1 MEEVSQDV
9 SPAPAETEDRL
20 DLLLQRLRAGEVL
33 SWDDLQSDLEAPAE
47 RELIKN
53 FSLLRNFDEEL
64 FSETVK
70 LFPDAERPPS
80 FAQFTRNPSVEE
92 VPRTANT
99 FQVKDDVR
107 QQFLRE
113 WKSDFSGEDK
123 TALAQ
128 APFLRNVLAHH
139 ASEDELDRLAILLIT
154 DPAAAEAEFL
164 TLFSAA
170 DGIFD
175 LARCNDLLKV
185 VEDRETLLTDSLKA
199 LCRQKRQYLTNRSIF
214 SADYYQTVFY
224 YARNSIVKAF
234 EDLLHEKTTSKWI
247 FQLYARGG
255 MGKTM
260 FVRWLLARHCVPHET
275 AVARI
280 DFDLVHTQTV
290 SRYPWLLL
298 LSLAEQLNRQIEGSP
313 FGRSLSTDFDLLSLL
328 RRPGSEFGSGSRKAR
343 EEKLRQNEVQ
353 LRETVVKKF
362 IDALNQSSY
371 QKTFVIVLDTLE
383 QMALYRKAGL
393 LNVLDQL
400 QLVYK
405 GYDRTRLLLS
415 GRYNLEE
422 YLKEYKKFKKETVTH
437 ELQPFDKDDA
447 RIYLT
452 QHRGV
457 KDDSIVNAIIAKCES
472 KSSDH
477 ASGNRAEISGNNPFK
492 LSLFVDLYEQKEVNT
507 ATEILNY
514 PSTDIEYLIH
524 RVVRR
529 INEPTVQWLLRYAVI
544 PRQFNYEIFKEV
556 LAPHLTAELIEN
568 RRWDEV
574 NRKFPPGAESFNEK
588 ENWKPLRSKRT
599 LNLRA
604 IWNNLRKYAS
614 SYSFISFDSGEDS
627 AVRLQP
633 DVVVPMRR
641 LLKQQVIFRWLH
653 ADAEKYF
660 LAKARHEK
668 DPRRWVEHI
677 CEAIYHRFQRQGSK
691 AAPFWRRLLERIPSR
706 QDPAVRKAIV
716 EEILGRDYVAEDLDP
731 QAGKLEDQSLVA
743 LDVQFEA
750 RCRAIEASVAAIVNL
765 EEEARP
771 TEWESVSDR
780 LEQVKKLRA
789 QHGRKIEVYKP
800 PFKAAVIRRL
810 ALRMRETVRDPRTVI
825 PLLREAIRTTRNG
838 QMRVSLVIQLAA
850 ALSSTESVLKY
861 KQALKL
867 SRLNNYSQI
876 NEADVHLK
884 IARWHHAHR
893 NFPAAYRTYQ
903 TALVAAKKARRPDT
917 FQEALRYLADLN
929 LDLGLYET
937 AFDQLAEAKF
947 VATRVAQQPPP
958 MHDAVLLSR
967 IQARG
972 FHQPLKALRGI
983 TPLLQTAKGLRE
995 RAEVVELNGELL
1007 GKLMQFD
1014 EALGQLEDAKELWT
1028 QAADPTGTDR
1038 ARMLRIELQLFEIG
1052 NFLEVDYLLNSWE
1065 DLGSTEDAE
1074 LTCRL
1079 RLLRVFWM
1087 YRTGNERSARR
1098 HWSKLMKDPSLR
1110 RSAPARVRALST
1122 GLALGFGDRLTV
1134 RKFIGE
1140 LGGIYPPAARLP
1152 YLNAFQYADSD
1163 SGSRLT
1169 EADRSA
1175 IKKLVS
1181 IKSSKRDI
1189 IPHTLT
1195 CAEVLVWCGATGL
1208 AARQLDVAAREALKT
1223 KNSFAYRI
1231 ILRAKDHLGLPHGE
1245 DDVLSK
1251 SDFLKDFSAFPN
1263 LCFAAVLEQAE
1274 RYLEQEKLDLC
1285 EESLTQAAQI
1295 ERTGTTIHL
1304 EAHLRHLRGKLA
1316 QAKGQGAEAVKQ
1328 FTVARSHYEALGD
1341 YPRAE
1346 ALRKY
1351 APLVAQSVGDNAD
1364 VFSVRMKPAGKSLSI
1379 DVYRNDQPAF
1389 SETISPTSVKLVRL
1403 INAEV
1408 SDRSA
1413 IYQLSELLQAYPR
1426 EVEGNLG
1433 DLLFKG
1439 FLKRHGNAVSQAPR
1453 PSDFKLDSLSPALS
1467 KVPWEFARFR
1477 KKPIQTWWRYFYR
1490 AASQTESHRQSDKW
1504 LQLALRHLVAPD
1516 LFIDGVI
1523 GPKTQLAV
1531 AELRR
1536 KFRITRKVAGAELNA
1551 RIQGLLVGGKNKRNT
1566 RALIVRPAKTEHR
1579 LGEDVRWL
1587 YEEWSFKTEVVWAEG
1602 LSKLKAAIAGFQPD
1616 VIHLQSFFR
1625 EVHGTGQVYLDFGA
1639 DNPNILGAGSSVSSQ
1654 PSPSFLNDALAFSDP
1669 LRLRPLVILDCF
1681 CPSGLTERL
1690 HQLIYR
1696 NAFAA
1701 ELFQVGKTSGVIAMG
1716 LAENP
1721 DLYLKQA
1728 ETLIGG
1734 LSNTEPFGEI
1744 VNSLRRGSPR
1754 GLAQQISTTGVALF
1768 TNEPSLTVLTRN

>member
-1 MEEVSQDV
+1 MEKVPLDV
-9 SPAPAETEDRL
+9 SPVMVEADDNL
-20 DLLLQRLRAGEVL
+20 DLVLQRLEAGAIK
-33 SWDDLQSDLEAPAE
+33 SWGDLKSDLETPAE
-47 RELIKN
+47 KKLIKN
-53 FSLLRNFDEEL
+53 FSLVRNFNEEL

-70 LFPDAERPPS
+70 LLPVDEGSPS

-99 FQVKDDVR
+99 FRVKDDVR

-123 TALAQ
+123 AALTQ
-128 APFLRNVLAHH
+128 TPFLRNLLARH

-154 DPAAAEAEFL
+154 DPAAGEAKFLELFAEA
-164 TLFSAA
+164 
-170 DGIFD
+170 DRNFD
-175 LARCNDLLKV
+175 LARCNDVLKIL
-185 VEDRETLLTDSLKA
+185 EDRETLLTDALKK

-214 SADYYQTVFY
+214 AADYYQTVFY
-224 YARNSIVKAF
+224 YPRNSIVTAF
-234 EDLLHEKTTSKWI
+234 EDLLREKTTSKWI

-255 MGKTM
+255 LGKTM

-280 DFDLVHTQTV
+280 DFDFVHTQTV

-313 FGRSLSTDFDLLSLL
+313 FGRSFSTDFDLVSLL
-328 RRPGSEFGSGSRKAR
+328 SRPGSEFGSGSRKAR
-343 EEKLRQNEVQ
+343 EEKLKQNEVQ

-362 IDALNQSSY
+362 IDALNESSY

-383 QMALYRKAGL
+383 QMALYRKPGL
-393 LNVLDQL
+393 LAVLEQL
-400 QLVYK
+400 QAVHK

-422 YLKEYKKFKKETVTH
+422 YLKEYKNRFKKDTVTH

-457 KDDSIVNAIIAKCES
+457 KDESIVNAIVAKCAS
-472 KSSDH
+472 KSGDQ
-477 ASGNRAEISGNNPFK
+477 ASGNGAETSGNNPFK

-529 INEPTVQWLLRYAVI
+529 IVEPTVQWLLRYAAI
-544 PRQFNYEIFKEV
+544 PRQFNYEIFEKV
-556 LAPHLTAELIEN
+556 LAPHLVAELIEA
-568 RRWDEV
+568 RQWDQV

-588 ENWKPLRSKRT
+588 EHWKPLRGNKRT

-604 IWNNLRKYAS
+604 IWSHLRKYAS

-641 LLKQQVIFRWLH
+641 LLKQQEIFRPLH

-668 DPRRWVEHI
+668 DSKQWVEHI
-677 CEAIYHRFQRQGSK
+677 CEAIYHRFQRQGRK

-706 QDPAVRKAIV
+706 RDPAVRKAIV

-731 QAGKLEDQSLVA
+731 QAGKLEDQALVA

-780 LEQVKKLRA
+780 LEQVKKLCA
-789 QHGRKIEVYKP
+789 QHGRKIEIYKP
-800 PFKAAVIRRL
+800 PFNAAVIRRL
-810 ALRMRETVRDPRTVI
+810 ALRMQETVTDPRTVI

-838 QMRVSLVIQLAA
+838 QMRISLIIQLAE
-850 ALSSTESVLKY
+850 ALSSAESVVKY

-867 SRLNNYSQI
+867 NRLNKYSHI
-876 NEADVHLK
+876 NEADVHMK
-884 IARWHHAHR
+884 IARWHHGHR
-893 NFPAAYRTYQ
+893 NFHAAFRAYQ
-903 TALVAAKKARRPDT
+903 MALLMANKAQRPDT
-917 FQEALRYLADLN
+917 FQETLRYVAELN
-929 LDLGLYET
+929 LELGLYET
-937 AFDQLAEAKF
+937 AFDQLAQAKF
-947 VATRVAQQPPP
+947 VASRFAQQAPPVL
-958 MHDAVLLSR
+958 DAVLLSR

-972 FHQPLKALRGI
+972 FHQPLEALQGI

-995 RAEVVELNGELL
+995 RAEVVELYGEVL

-1014 EALGQLEDAKELWT
+1014 QALGQLEDAKELWT
-1028 QAADPTGTDR
+1028 QAADPIGTDR

-1065 DLGSTEDAE
+1065 DLGSTEDVE

-1087 YRTGNERSARR
+1087 YRTGNVRGARR
-1098 HWSKLMKDPSLR
+1098 HWLKLMKDPSLR

-1122 GLALGFGDRLTV
+1122 GLALGFGDRVTI
-1134 RKFIGE
+1134 RKFIRE
-1140 LGGIYPPAARLP
+1140 LGRIYPPAARLP
-1152 YLNAFQYADSD
+1152 FLTAFQYANPD
-1163 SGSRLT
+1163 SGSQLT
-1169 EADRSA
+1169 TADRSA
-1175 IKKLVS
+1175 IKDLVS

-1189 IPHTLT
+1189 IPHALT
-1195 CAEVLVWCGATGL
+1195 CAEVLVWCGASGL
-1208 AARQLDVAAREALKT
+1208 AKKQLDVAARETLKM
-1223 KNSFAYRI
+1223 KNSLFAYRV

-1245 DDVLSK
+1245 GDVLSK
-1251 SDFLKDFSAFPN
+1251 SNFLKAFSAFPN
-1263 LCFAAVLEQAE
+1263 LCYAAILEQAE

-1285 EESLTQAAQI
+1285 EASLTQASQI
-1295 ERTGTTIHL
+1295 KRTSTTIHL
-1304 EAHLRHLRGKLA
+1304 EAHFRYLRGELA
-1316 QAKGQGAEAVKQ
+1316 QAKGQPAEAVKH
-1328 FTVARSHYEALGD
+1328 FTVARSHYEALGN
-1341 YPRAE
+1341 YPMAE
-1346 ALRKY
+1346 ALRKFL
-1351 APLVAQSVGDNAD
+1351 PLVAQSVGDNAD
-1364 VFSVRMKPAGKSLSI
+1364 VCSVRMKPAAKSLLVE
-1379 DVYRNDQPAF
+1379 VYRNDQPEF
-1389 SETISPTSVKLVRL
+1389 SETIGTSLVKL
-1403 INAEV
+1403 INADV
-1408 SDRSA
+1408 TDRSA
-1413 IYQLSELLQAYPR
+1413 IYELSKLLQGRPR
-1426 EVEGNLG
+1426 EFEGKLG
-1433 DLLFKG
+1433 DMLFKG
-1439 FLKRHGNAVSQAPR
+1439 YLKRHGKALPNASR

-1477 KKPIQTWWRYFYR
+1477 KKPIGTWWRYFYR
-1490 AASQTESHRQSDKW
+1490 GAAQTASHRQGDKW

-1516 LFIDGVI
+1516 LFIDGVM
-1523 GPKTQLAV
+1523 GPKTQLAL
-1531 AELRR
+1531 AALRR
-1536 KFRITRKVAGAELNA
+1536 KFRIPGKVAGAELNA
-1551 RIQGLLVGGKNKRNT
+1551 RIQRLLVSGKNKRNT
-1566 RALIVRPAKTEHR
+1566 RALIVRPAKTERH

-1587 YEEWSFKTEVVWAEG
+1587 YEEWSFKTDVVWAEG

-1625 EVHGTGQVYLDFGA
+1625 EVHGTGQVYLDFGD
-1639 DNPNILGAGSSVSSQ
+1639 DNPNILGASSSVSSQ

-1701 ELFQVGKTSGVIAMG
+1701 ELFQFGKTSAVIAIG
-1716 LAENP
+1716 LAEES
-1721 DLYLKQA
+1721 DLSWKQA

-1734 LSNTEPFGEI
+1734 LSNTEPFGAI
-1744 VNSLRRGSPR
+1744 VNSLKEGSPSSV
-1754 GLAQQISTTGVALF
+1754 AQQISTTGVALF
-1768 TNEPSLTVLTRN
+1768 TNEPSLTVLARN